1 MQENCGPDNDEYQKS
16 HITPQNGY
24 GQRPDRSHSALPIAT
39 LREAYAPFSRMSI
52 WQGRKHLAQNL
63 LSRSDAHIAVRQK
76 VPFQI
81 QNGLIRYV
89 QVRNVLLFQFV
100 VLNAI

>member
-1 MQENCGPDNDEYQKS
+1 MQDNCGKDNDAYQTS
-16 HITPQNGY
+16 HITPQDR
-24 GQRPDRSHSALPIAT
+24 RPDRSNSALPIAT
-39 LREAYAPFSRMSI
+39 LRDAYAPFSRISI